1 MMMKFI
7 HIVIGKVKGTGCMSL
22 TFIALILFTVVFSG
36 CGSTSTSEVKQMG
49 LAAGTQQ
56 VSPAAQ
62 TQTKTTTAVQGENKS
77 LPVIKATV
85 TRVVDGDTV
94 HVSINSRDE
103 TVRMI
108 GVNTPETHHPSK
120 PVGHYGPEAEKFTR
134 SQLDGKQIWVQKD
147 VQERDKYGR
156 LLAYI
161 WLEQPAFDSESEVR
175 AKMYNAKLLLDGY
188 AQVMTIP
195 PNVKY
200 ADLFVKLQREAREGG
215 RGLWGGGGQYSQSQG
230 QAAQTVPA
238 GAGKGPGPHGETS
251 KEISTAGVKRYI
263 MSPAVGVMIKPFLK
277 PGSSPRKMRKR
288 PVTARVRFSLFIN
301 YPDLSRGFFIAHR
314 TYVY

>member
-1 MMMKFI
+1 MELRRFNFI
-7 HIVIGKVKGTGCMSL
+7 YNKVKGTGCMSL

-36 CGSTSTSEVKQMG
+36 CGSTSTSEVKQMD

-62 TQTKTTTAVQGENKS
+62 TQTKSTTAEQGENKS

-94 HVSINSRDE
+94 HVSINGRDE

-108 GVNTPETHHPSK
+108 GVNTPETHHPNK
-120 PVGHYGPEAEKFTR
+120 PVEYYGPEAEKYTH
-134 SQLDGKQIWVQKD
+134 SQLDGKQIWLQKD

-161 WLEQPAFDSESEVR
+161 WLEQPTSDSESEVW

-200 ADLFVKLQREAREGG
+200 ADLFVKLQREAREG
-215 RGLWGGGGQYSQSQG
+215 RHGLWGGGGQHSQKQG
-230 QAAQTVPA
+230 QAAQTAPS
-238 GAGKGPGPHGETS
+238 GASSKGPGPHGET
-251 KEISTAGVKRYI
+251 
-263 MSPAVGVMIKPFLK
+263 IK
-277 PGSSPRKMRKR
+277 GN
-288 PVTARVRFSLFIN
+288 IN
-301 YPDLSRGFFIAHR
+301 SRGEKIYHVPGGRFYDKTKPEAWFFTEEEAQQAGYR
-314 TYVY
+314 RSKV